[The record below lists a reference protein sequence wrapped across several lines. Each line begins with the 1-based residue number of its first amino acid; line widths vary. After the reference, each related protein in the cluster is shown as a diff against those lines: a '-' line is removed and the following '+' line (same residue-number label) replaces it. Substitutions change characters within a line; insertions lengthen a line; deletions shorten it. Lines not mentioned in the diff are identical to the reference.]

1 MSGVKLRLRVPKLP
15 RSDGRLGRVV
25 AGVLWIGGG
34 LGLMGFVF
42 VASFIVAMRSEMKS
56 TEVKVPDLSGMM
68 FEAASRQVETEEL
81 VLQVVDQRNDP
92 AVPSGRILQQSPP
105 AGVSV
110 RRGRKIKL
118 VMSLGGKVLEVPALV
133 GQPARTVEIGLQQGG
148 FVPGD
153 EAHVPSAAMATGLVI
168 AQVPAPETP
177 AVPSSRVHRLVSTGP
192 EMPVYVMPDFGGM
205 ERASVEAWLK
215 RNGFRRGAVRRVS
228 MSGRDSGQV
237 VGQLPLPGYPVRS
250 NDVIDLTVAQ

>member
-1 MSGVKLRLRVPKLP
+1 M
-15 RSDGRLGRVV
+15 V
-25 AGVLWIGGG
+25 AGVVWIGGG
-34 LGLMGFVF
+34 LTLMGVVF
-42 VASFIVAMRSEMKS
+42 VATFIAAMRLEMSS

-68 FEAASRQVETEEL
+68 LEAASRQVVAEEL
-81 VLQVVDQRNDP
+81 VLHVVDQRHDP
-92 AVPSGRILQQSPP
+92 AVASGRILQQSPP

-133 GQPARTVEIGLQQGG
+133 GQAARTVEIGLQQGG

-153 EAHVPSAAMATGLVI
+153 EVRVASAEIATGLVI

-177 AVPSSRVHRLVSTGP
+177 AVPASRVHRLVSTGP
-192 EMPVYVMPDFGGM
+192 EIPVFVMPDLGGLD
-205 ERASVEAWLK
+205 RTTAEAWLS

-228 MSGRDSGQV
+228 MSGRGSGQV